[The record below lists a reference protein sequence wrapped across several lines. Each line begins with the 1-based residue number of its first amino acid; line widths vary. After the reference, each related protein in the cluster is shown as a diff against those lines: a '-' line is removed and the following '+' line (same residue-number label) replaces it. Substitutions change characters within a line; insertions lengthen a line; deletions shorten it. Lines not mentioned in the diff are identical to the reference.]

1 MATTAT
7 RTRWRGA
14 FYPPS
19 LKRSNKELVF
29 INSLSQWWFPREIES
44 VRLGENC
51 RDQSEGEQ
59 CWKSRRWEDPGFETS
74 LCKDWAEVPQDCHK
88 LRRIETKFSGGR
100 SGHAAG
106 WGVSPPGLSRPRAS
120 VLVDHFTTIALEP
133 TLPKETKTQQNPRQC
148 QFISRDRTVILVAF
162 SWDYGTEQGPHPS
175 SGTTEQISFVHLMC
189 RLYQ

>member
-29 INSLSQWWFPREIES
+29 INRQWMISSRNRIEI
-44 VRLGENC
+44 
-51 RDQSEGEQ
+51 
-59 CWKSRRWEDPGFETS
+59 
-74 LCKDWAEVPQDCHK
+74 EVPQICHK
-88 LRRIETKFSGGR
+88 SRRIETKLSGGR

-106 WGVSPPGLSRPRAS
+106 WGVSLPGLPRPRPS
-120 VLVDHFTTIALEP
+120 VLVDHFTTFALEP